1 MQLRTRISYLNTSTK
16 KLLMNKIK
24 EKIMTFKELLNSVS
38 FEEVAPCLLQMYPKA
53 EGNLKWYKIH
63 FDMLRLMTPKHHDDA
78 NSDECHISMSKWD
91 EDSEPH
97 LETHPMEGDW
107 WEHSLTKEIVIDPEV
122 KATNAEIAAC
132 CIWHT
137 SFYGFVDEQ
146 QEEYLRFDDGDLDI
160 DDRWDDYIYNK
171 VRAEKY
177 FSVIRRNGGYIPS
190 VKELAPSKKQE
201 LFSKA
206 KDYFWCISDSMNN
219 IKKKRLF
226 RREFMAHYY
235 ERMAAIGRFIV
246 QAIPALSDERNNM
259 SLDQL
264 CGLFQSNLFSPETI
278 MSYADEN
285 TNGAKYLCELLEME
299 DVNTRLDR
307 MAVVLTT
314 GEWHQ
319 ELTDDEQR
327 LCKLLI
333 GDCKSSHIL
342 VATDPSLG
350 RQVRI
355 NYATFNS
362 TEPLIDKHY
371 EKEI

>member
-1 MQLRTRISYLNTSTK
+1 
-16 KLLMNKIK
+16 
-24 EKIMTFKELLNSVS
+24 MTFKELLNSVT
-38 FEEVAPCLLQMYPKA
+38 FEEVAPCLLQMHPDA

-78 NSDECHISMSKWD
+78 NSDVCHISMSKWG

-97 LETHPMEGDW
+97 LDAHPMEGDY

-137 SFYGFVDEQ
+137 SFYGFVYEQ
-146 QEEYLRFDDGDLDI
+146 QEEYLRFDVRDLDI
-160 DDRWDDYIYNK
+160 KVRWDDCTYNK
-171 VRAEKY
+171 IRAEKY

-190 VKELAPSKKQE
+190 VKELAPSKEQE
-201 LFSKA
+201 LISKV
-206 KDYFWCISDSMNN
+206 KEYFRCISDSKNN
-219 IKKKRLF
+219 TKKKRLF
-226 RREFMAHYY
+226 RKEFLGLYY
-235 ERMAAIGRFIV
+235 ERMLNISRFIA

-259 SLDQL
+259 NIEQL
-264 CGLFQSNLFSPETI
+264 CGLFQSDLFSSETI
-278 MSYADEN
+278 TSYANEN
-285 TNGAKYLCELLEME
+285 SNGTKYFCELLEME
-299 DVNTRLDR
+299 DINTRLDR
-307 MAVVLTT
+307 MVVVLTT

-319 ELTDDEQR
+319 ELTEDEQR

-333 GDCKSSHIL
+333 GNCKSSNVL
-342 VATDPSLG
+342 LATDPSLG

-362 TEPLIDKHY
+362 NNPLVK
-371 EKEI
+371 

>member
-1 MQLRTRISYLNTSTK
+1 
-16 KLLMNKIK
+16 
-24 EKIMTFKELLNSVS
+24 MTFKELLNSVT
-38 FEEVAPCLLQMYPKA
+38 FEEVAPCLLQMHPDA
-53 EGNLKWYKIH
+53 EGSLKWYKIH

-78 NSDECHISMSKWD
+78 NSDVCHISMSKWN
-91 EDSEPH
+91 EDSEP
-97 LETHPMEGDW
+97 LLDAHPMEGDY
-107 WEHSLTKEIVIDPEV
+107 WEHSLTKEIVIAPEV

-171 VRAEKY
+171 ARAEKY

-190 VKELAPSKKQE
+190 VKELAPSKEQE
-201 LFSKA
+201 LISKV
-206 KDYFWCISDSMNN
+206 KEYFRCISDSKNN

-226 RREFMAHYY
+226 RKEFLGLYY
-235 ERMAAIGRFIV
+235 ERMMNISRFIA
-246 QAIPALSDERNNM
+246 QAIPALSDKRNNM
-259 SLDQL
+259 NIEQL
-264 CGLFQSNLFSPETI
+264 CCLFQSGLFSSETI
-278 MSYADEN
+278 TSYADEN

-299 DVNTRLDR
+299 DINTRLDR
-307 MAVVLTT
+307 MVVVLTT
-314 GEWHQ
+314 GEWRQ
-319 ELTDDEQR
+319 ELTEDEQC

-333 GDCKSSHIL
+333 GDCKSSDIL

-355 NYATFNS
+355 DYATFNS
-362 TEPLIDKHY
+362 EYPLIGMQY
-371 EKEI
+371 EKED